1 MRTNTRE
8 QRGRDRLL
16 REQADVVDECARL
29 KPNTFVAP
37 NDFRPLKKEKKIY
50 LPEDD
55 PDVNYIGIIIG
66 PRGSTQKI
74 LENKSGCRISIRG
87 RGTKQ
92 SKFNSDEQMH
102 VLLQANSDDQIER
115 GADLIDKLL
124 RGEDAEVNEI
134 KQSQQYQLQ
143 VI

>member
-1 MRTNTRE
+1 ME
-8 QRGRDRLL
+8 
-16 REQADVVDECARL
+16 ECQRL

-87 RGTKQ
+87 RGTK
-92 SKFNSDEQMH
+92 
-102 VLLQANSDDQIER
+102 
-115 GADLIDKLL
+115 
-124 RGEDAEVNEI
+124 
-134 KQSQQYQLQ
+134 
-143 VI
+143 